1 MSASS
6 PSSVRFEV
14 DAIASVGVV
23 GDRQERGDS
32 DLSLF
37 GEAELGEVSPAST
50 LVSTATGAIVKQIKL
65 LDANAVGSQL

>member
-23 GDRQERGDS
+23 GDRLEM
-32 DLSLF
+32 SLF